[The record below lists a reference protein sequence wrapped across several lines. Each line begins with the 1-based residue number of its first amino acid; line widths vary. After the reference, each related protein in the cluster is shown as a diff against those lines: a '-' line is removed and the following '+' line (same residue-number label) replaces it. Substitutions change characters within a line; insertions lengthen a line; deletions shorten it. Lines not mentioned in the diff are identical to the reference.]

1 MKIIT
6 LSDTHLPKKSAQL
19 PDHLLHQLKTAD
31 HIIHAGDWISKTVY
45 DEIVSCGS
53 LTSVA
58 GNQDSEELKQLLP
71 RRAIVRL
78 NGWNIGVVHGDG
90 KGLTTEKRAAKAFMD
105 EEVDCIVFGHSHI
118 PYLRFEKGV
127 LMFNPG
133 SATDKRRL
141 PYYSYGILTV
151 DKTIKAEHIFYK

>member
-1 MKIIT
+1 
-6 LSDTHLPKKSAQL
+6 
-19 PDHLLHQLKTAD
+19 
-31 HIIHAGDWISKTVY
+31 
-45 DEIVSCGS
+45 
-53 LTSVA
+53 
-58 GNQDSEELKQLLP
+58 
-71 RRAIVRL
+71 
-78 NGWNIGVVHGDG
+78 
-90 KGLTTEKRAAKAFMD
+90 MD